1 LRPYAGIAAVRSQ
14 HAAKG
19 VQPSVTRPQSRRL
32 SKGVILGSTALAAA
46 LVLSSCA
53 AAANGVAT
61 KSGPAIVNAAGAA
74 LISARTFEIQATS
87 GGSGSPASV
96 TFKIEGKNLGEGSFV
111 TSSVSFQAE
120 ELHGIDYFRSQ
131 TLWNQV
137 GGPTLQGALGNRW
150 VFISAGSA
158 TATELTAVFGTLTS
172 PPTMAK
178 QLTKDAQTSVRGK
191 VGNIDGEPVISVTE
205 PKAGTIYVAT
215 TGKPY
220 PLRWEQGTVG
230 RVVFSNFGV
239 HFSIKAPKGAV
250 NLAAILHG

>member
-1 LRPYAGIAAVRSQ
+1 M
-14 HAAKG
+14 
-19 VQPSVTRPQSRRL
+19 TRPQSRRL
-32 SKGVILGSTALAAA
+32 SKVLSLGTAALAAA

-53 AAANGVAT
+53 AAANGIAT
-61 KSGPAIVNAAGAA
+61 KSAPAIVDAAGAA
-74 LISARTFEIQATS
+74 LVSARTFEIQATS
-87 GGSGSPASV
+87 ASSGSPASV
-96 TFKIEGKNLGEGSFV
+96 TFKIGGKNLGEGSFV
-111 TSSVSFQAE
+111 TSSLSFQAE
-120 ELHGIDYFRSQ
+120 ELHGLDYFRSE

-150 VFISAGSA
+150 VYISASSA

-191 VGNIDGEPVISVTE
+191 VGIIDGEPVISVTE

-230 RVVFSNFGV
+230 RVVFSDFGAR
-239 HFSIKAPKGAV
+239 FNIKAPKGAV
-250 NLAAILHG
+250 NLAAILAG